1 MEQQQ
6 LSVDEYEAIKRLAV
20 LDMEGDARAHTA
32 QLGKLLNH
40 FSMVQRYEPPAGTPR
55 IPRRAVTLREDV
67 VAPSM
72 ERSQLLKLA
81 PDTEG
86 HFIKVPPVA

>member
-1 MEQQQ
+1 MTQEQ
-6 LSVDEYEAIKRLAV
+6 LSVDGYEAIKRLAV
-20 LDMEGDARAHTA
+20 LDMEGDANAHTD

-40 FSMVQRYEPPAGTPR
+40 FSMVQRYEPPAGSAR
-55 IPRRAVTLREDV
+55 VPRRAATLREDV

-72 ERSQLLKLA
+72 ERSRLLKLA

-86 HFIKVPPVA
+86 NFIKVPPVA